1 MLIRSTSDS
10 NLNFDP
16 DIDLTICALR
26 REQRQRRKNQLN
38 LNRMAQPERRTLG
51 DFVMPDISC
60 SFGGIMAP
68 TIANNNFE
76 IKPSI
81 IQMVQNNQFGG
92 LQGEDPY
99 AHILTFLNVC
109 ATFKINGVIVDAIR
123 LRLFVFSVKKKAQ
136 LWLASLPSES
146 ITTWDQLKKAF
157 LHKYFPPH
165 KTAKFRNEITTFKQ
179 NGSETIYSAWERFK
193 ELQR

>member
-1 MLIRSTSDS
+1 MLTRSTSDN

-16 DIDLTICALR
+16 DIDLTIRALR
-26 REQRQRRKNQLN
+26 REQRQRRENQLN
-38 LNRMAQPERRTLG
+38 LNNMAQPERRMLG
-51 DFVMPDISC
+51 DFAMPNISG
-60 SFGGIMAP
+60 SFGGIVAP

-109 ATFKINGVIVDAIR
+109 ATFKINGVTDDAIR
-123 LRLFVFSVKKKAQ
+123 LMLFPFSVKEKAQ

-146 ITTWDQLKKAF
+146 SVTPLILKVAHTLRKV
-157 LHKYFPPH
+157 
-165 KTAKFRNEITTFKQ
+165 NM
-179 NGSETIYSAWERFK
+179 
-193 ELQR
+193 